1 MYKYLGSI
9 LDVATVIGEVTKIE
23 MDGADRYSPAHIEV
37 KGTTEDGSPYEI
49 YMKVGEKLRAD
60 S

>member
-1 MYKYLGSI
+1 MYKFLGSI
-9 LDVATVIGEVTKIE
+9 LDVASLVGAITEIE
-23 MDGADRYSPAHIEV
+23 MEGADRKYPEHIEV

>member
-9 LDVATVIGEVTKIE
+9 LDVAGLVGAITKIE
-23 MDGADRYSPAHIEV
+23 MDVADRYYPAHIEV
-37 KGTTEDGSPYEI
+37 NGITEDGSPFEI

>member
-9 LDVATVIGEVTKIE
+9 LDVACLVGNITKIE
-23 MDGADRYSPAHIEV
+23 MEGADRYYPAHIEAR
-37 KGTTEDGSPYEI
+37 GTTEDGKPFEI
-49 YMKVGEKLRAD
+49 YMKVGEKLHAD